1 MDLDDTPIFKLEEL
15 EAHLQ
20 ELVRSPDTPID
31 TKLFD
36 AVELQ
41 LTEYNISPLIPKLL
55 PTITQILLTTQ
66 QDPTVLASLSVKLL
80 QPITFPQALELASED
95 ALILALRSPIPAAN
109 ILAITIIQKATKS
122 PNHVALLSNMKGV
135 VENYIRTWLSNPH
148 VGVGE
153 KATQALGELLAVDSD
168 QRPSSITNGVGSMD
182 IDSRRPTGQG
192 LLWRR
197 IFQDGDVYE
206 MLFSLC
212 SLKTIGTADDQLDE
226 KQMTLAQ
233 ARLLRLIPRLAA
245 LDCRII
251 SQTSLPQV
259 DKTYISEDGKA
270 GLLYFAAMEMI
281 DKEDLLMHMTLT
293 IFFLEFL
300 DAISTTD
307 LVGPTKQYVADMM
320 KKAMESDVE
329 LRQSVEGI
337 TVSPNATP
345 ELIALV
351 KSLNREG

>member
-1 MDLDDTPIFKLEEL
+1 MNSDDTPIFKLEEL

-20 ELVRSPDTPID
+20 ELVKSPETPID
-31 TKLFD
+31 AKLFD

-109 ILAITIIQKATKS
+109 ILAITIIEKATRS

-135 VENYIRTWLSNPH
+135 VENFIRTWLGNPH

-168 QRPSSITNGVGSMD
+168 RRSSSITNGVESMD
-182 IDSRRPTGQG
+182 IDSRHPTGQG

-197 IFQDGDVYE
+197 IFQDRDVYE

-212 SLKTIGTADDQLDE
+212 SLKTIGTADDQLDG
-226 KQMTLAQ
+226 KQKTLAQ
-233 ARLLRLIPRLAA
+233 ARLLRLTPRLAA

-259 DKTYISEDGKA
+259 DKIYISEDGKA

-307 LVGPTKQYVADMM
+307 LVGPTKKYVADMM
-320 KKAMESDVE
+320 NKAMESDVE
-329 LRQSVEGI
+329 LLFESRRLMQLEGNHAEVYI
-337 TVSPNATP
+337 
-345 ELIALV
+345 
-351 KSLNREG
+351 LNGVIKGR